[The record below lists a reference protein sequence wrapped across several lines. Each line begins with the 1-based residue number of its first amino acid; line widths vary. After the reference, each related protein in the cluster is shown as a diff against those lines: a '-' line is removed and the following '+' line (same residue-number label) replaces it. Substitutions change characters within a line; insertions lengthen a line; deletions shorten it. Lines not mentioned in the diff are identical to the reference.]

1 MKIAIPADK
10 PDLEAKVGTRLGTS
24 QYLVVVDLKTMAFEA
39 VASPAASGQS
49 ISGIEVVVLAISKK
63 VNAVLTGYCSPTAEK
78 YLSAS
83 GIEILTGVSG
93 TVSEVVEQ
101 YRNGNLLKDMG
112 VKQKSESR
120 RTKFDRPALFHALKA
135 SFNQFVN
142 LLPILVGVFLLIGLF
157 NVFVSKE
164 LISSLFSGNRALD
177 ALMGACFGALFAG
190 NPINS
195 YIIGGELLEYGVSL
209 LAVTA
214 FIIAWVTVGLVQLPV
229 EISALGLRFALV
241 RNVASFLMSIAI
253 AFTTVGVLN
262 FIKGLFF

>member
-24 QYLVVVDLKTMAFEA
+24 QYLVIVDLKTMAFEA

-49 ISGIEVVVLAISKK
+49 ITGIEVVVLAISKK

-83 GIEILTGVSG
+83 GIEVLTGVSG

-101 YRNGNLLKDMG
+101 YKKGDLLKDMG
-112 VKQKSESR
+112 VEQKSESR
-120 RTKFDRPALFHALKA
+120 RTKFDRSTLFHALKA

-157 NVFVSKE
+157 NAFISQE

-177 ALMGACFGALFAG
+177 TLLGACFGTLFAG

-214 FIIAWVTVGLVQLPV
+214 FIISWVTVGLVQLPA
-229 EISALGLRFALV
+229 EISALGFRFALV
-241 RNVASFLMSIAI
+241 RNAASFLMSIAI

-262 FIKGLFF
+262 FIKGLFL

>member
-24 QYLVVVDLKTMAFEA
+24 QYLVIVDLKTMAFEA
-39 VASPAASGQS
+39 VTGPAASGQS

-63 VNAVLTGYCSPTAEK
+63 VNAVLTGYCNPTAEK

-83 GIEILTGVSG
+83 GIEVLTGVSG
-93 TVSEVVEQ
+93 TVSEVVER
-101 YRNGNLLKDMG
+101 YKNGDLLKDMG
-112 VKQKSESR
+112 VEQESESR
-120 RTKFDRPALFHALKA
+120 RTRFDRPTLFHALKA

-157 NVFVSKE
+157 NAFVSKE

-177 ALMGACFGALFAG
+177 TLLGACFGTLFTG

-214 FIIAWVTVGLVQLPV
+214 FIIAWVTVGLVQLPA
-229 EISALGLRFALV
+229 EISALGFRFALV
-241 RNVASFLMSIAI
+241 RNAASFLMSIAI